1 MQTTTLQKFAYIALM
16 IVMFGAASG
25 ALGSL

>member
-1 MQTTTLQKFAYIALM
+1 MQTTTLQKFAYAILIALM
-16 IVMFGAASG
+16 FGVTSG